1 MAGNNVQVDISVATK
16 AAEIALSRLKKQT
29 DDNTSSWN
37 VFKGAFGAN
46 LATAGISKAFE
57 IIKSTVASFIN
68 EASQAEQS
76 LKNMEVALS
85 NAGLLTPKVS
95 KDFQDLSSSIQATTK
110 YSEDQVQASVGLLAS
125 LTNLSADGIKQA
137 SLAAVDLAATLNV
150 DLATATEMI
159 SKAVN
164 GNTIAFGKLG
174 IQVEK
179 GSTDAE
185 RLTKLMS
192 ALSSQQGTAAAQA
205 QTFAG
210 ATEIA
215 SNAQGELF
223 EAFGKMITTSPLV
236 IKALQSAGEILISLA
251 GWVDENSQ
259 NIKLFGESVVA
270 AAALVGTY
278 FLIMEVAALG
288 LSASFAIVAKAA
300 IAAWGAITA
309 PVTVV
314 VAAIALI
321 GLGIYAIIKYWDNLR
336 AVMKDVQAEMLELAA
351 VAAGLFSQD
360 LADSLRQQS
369 NEYRNQATAI
379 RDVIK
384 AKEDETAANSQ
395 SAKEAEALKKQEEE
409 NLQKQKVRRAEEL
422 AEVARD
428 TQEKLNLSKKYNEEV
443 RLAEAERLLSI
454 EEITTQHKANMLE
467 IEGLNTQT
475 VLENQLANQATAL
488 AAHQEH
494 ERQVLQASID
504 AELAKANLVKD
515 TEERKKAIL
524 EASNKG
530 NIERIKLQAKQ
541 EVDAKKLSFKTEEDL
556 AKNKVANTRD
566 TLSAISTLQNS
577 KTKEL
582 AAVGKAAAIYNIGI
596 STAEGISKAW
606 SLGPILGPIGAALVA
621 AAGAVQAAQ
630 VAGLNFASGGIVPGN
645 SYAGD
650 NVRANL
656 NSREMILNQFQQKK
670 LFDLANGKK
679 QSTQE
684 NQNNYLMMAEL
695 VQEIRNQPISI
706 EIDGK
711 AVFTAVRSQLD
722 SGRGF
727 A

>member
-1 MAGNNVQVDISVATK
+1 MAGNNVQVDIDVATK

-29 DDNTSSWN
+29 DENTSAWN

-46 LATAGISKAFE
+46 LATGGINKAFDYL
-57 IIKSTVASFIN
+57 KSTVAGFIN
-68 EASQAEQS
+68 EAAQAEQS

-205 QTFAG
+205 ETYA
-210 ATEIA
+210 AASEIA

-223 EAFGKMITTSPLV
+223 ESIGKIITTNPTF
-236 IKALQSAGEILISLA
+236 IKSLQSTAEIFISLA
-251 GWVDENSQ
+251 SWVEKNSQ
-259 NIKLFGESVVA
+259 NITLFAQSVLASAAIVGGALLAIQVA
-270 AAALVGTY
+270 T
-278 FLIMEVAALG
+278 IG
-288 LSASFAIVAKAA
+288 LSGAFTIVTTAATAAWAA
-300 IAAWGAITA
+300 IAS
-309 PVTVV
+309 PVTIV

-321 GLGIYAIIKYWDNLR
+321 GAAIYGIIKYWDNLR
-336 AVMKDVQAEMLELAA
+336 AVLKDVQAEMLELAA

-395 SAKEAEALKKQEEE
+395 SAKEAEALRKQEEE
-409 NLQKQKVRRAEEL
+409 NLNKLKIRRAEEL
-422 AEVARD
+422 AESAREH
-428 TQEKLNLSKKYNEEV
+428 QEKLNIVKKYNEDV

-454 EEITTQHKANMLE
+454 EEITKQHQTAMLE
-467 IEGLNTQT
+467 IDGLNTQT

-504 AELAKANLVKD
+504 TEIAKANLVKD

-541 EVDAKKLSFKTEEDL
+541 EVEAKKLSFKTEEEL

-566 TLSAISTLQNS
+566 TLSAIATLQNS

-650 NVRANL
+650 NIRANL

-684 NQNNYLMMAEL
+684 SQNNYLIMAEL